1 MGIVTKADCVIF
13 AAGDA
18 VQKEI
23 VRAYLTEETYIIAA
37 DAGYAFCKALG
48 YTPNLILGDFDSGAC
63 PETDIETLRFNPVK
77 DDTDSAMALKAAIK
91 RGFKKIVL
99 FGGTGS
105 RLDHTFANFDLCAY
119 AKINGADLQLVD
131 NHHRI
136 FALQGETATLQKD
149 TRRYVSVFALG
160 GACTISLKG
169 FFYPLEH
176 HVFEPF
182 CGLGVSNEIT
192 EDTAQIVAEKGIA
205 LIFVTDKDGERR
217 MLT

>member
-1 MGIVTKADCVIF
+1 MGIVKKADCVIF
-13 AAGDA
+13 AAGDT

-23 VRAYLTEETYIIAA
+23 VCAYLTKETYIITA

-77 DDTDSAMALKAAIK
+77 DDTDSAMALKIAVE

-119 AKINGADLQLVD
+119 AKTQGVDLQLVD
-131 NHHRI
+131 NHHEI
-136 FALQGETATLQKD
+136 FALHNETVQLPKNPN
-149 TRRYVSVFALG
+149 RYVSVFAVG
-160 GACTISLKG
+160 GACTVSLKG

-176 HVFEPF
+176 YTFKPF

-192 EDTAQIVAEKGIA
+192 ADTAEIVAEQGTA
-205 LIFVTDKDGERR
+205 LIFVTDKDN
-217 MLT
+217 